1 MRRCMR
7 SGVFAHAW
15 GAVGAGARA
24 ERYAAFREVTEE
36 VVDSTD
42 TRRRPDR
49 WWRVDRKNVGL
60 AEQDIPERLLTG
72 GVADLG
78 LVGLDA
84 IRDGDVSEPAAVVD
98 QDPGKLI
105 ERVRAIQTMQPRVRL
120 AKHAKTGEAV
130 GVRSRRACSSIV
142 DDENRYK
149 NSWQGRNKS
158 AAIIHPRPAWTS
170 PTVEIVALWPGASK
184 IRCSQPTGCSSRPLP
199 RNRTSGGSCQGCT
212 SSPP

>member
-24 ERYAAFREVTEE
+24 ERYAASREVTEE

-78 LVGLDA
+78 PVGLDA

-149 NSWQGRNKS
+149 NS
-158 AAIIHPRPAWTS
+158 
-170 PTVEIVALWPGASK
+170 
-184 IRCSQPTGCSSRPLP
+184 
-199 RNRTSGGSCQGCT
+199 
-212 SSPP
+212 